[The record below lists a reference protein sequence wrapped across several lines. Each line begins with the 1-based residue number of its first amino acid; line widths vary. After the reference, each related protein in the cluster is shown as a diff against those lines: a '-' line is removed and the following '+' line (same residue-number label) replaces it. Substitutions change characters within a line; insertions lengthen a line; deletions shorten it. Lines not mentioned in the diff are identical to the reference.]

1 MTANNFKVLISYPCL
16 KKKNFTG
23 KLDVQNVCLLQ
34 SLLDIRQRND
44 VGILGLFPPLRCM
57 VVGHRQYDAHKVQ

>member
-34 SLLDIRQRND
+34 SLLGTRQRND
-44 VGILGLFPPLRCM
+44 VDILGLFLPLRCT
-57 VVGHRQYDAHKVQ
+57 VVGHRQYGAHRVQ